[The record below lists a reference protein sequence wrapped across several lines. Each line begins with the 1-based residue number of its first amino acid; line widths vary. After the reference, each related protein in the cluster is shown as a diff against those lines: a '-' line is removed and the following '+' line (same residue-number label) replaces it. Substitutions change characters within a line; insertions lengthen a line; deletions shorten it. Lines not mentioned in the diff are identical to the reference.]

1 MAVRDFAIDEFRSC
15 RVFEYFGL
23 SSLVTSRYSSPMGQF
38 GGSIGYT
45 GTGYWISTNLSMI
58 SLFVSVLGSI
68 INSRLEA
75 ICLTQSF
82 DTP

>member
-1 MAVRDFAIDEFRSC
+1 MAVRDFVMDDFRSC

-23 SSLVTSRYSSPMGQF
+23 SSLVTRGHLFPTGQY
-38 GGSIGYT
+38 GGPIGYT
-45 GTGYWISTNLSMI
+45 GTGYWIRTNVPMI
-58 SLFVSVLGSI
+58 SLFVPVLGWI

-75 ICLTQSF
+75 ICLAQSF